1 MGMEAESLAAPT
13 LTFHE
18 PQERDFTLECEALIT
33 QLFELGRSS
42 AIPGNQKKK
51 KNNLK
56 YYERHKSQ
64 QGRPLWWN
72 KLFRLNREKH
82 NLLVKEQL
90 HVGHICSTGE
100 EASY

>member
-13 LTFHE
+13 FTLHE

-51 KNNLK
+51 KKKTISNTMK
-56 YYERHKSQ
+56 DIKV
-64 QGRPLWWN
+64 
-72 KLFRLNREKH
+72 NRE
-82 NLLVKEQL
+82 
-90 HVGHICSTGE
+90 GHYGGINCSG
-100 EASY
+100 